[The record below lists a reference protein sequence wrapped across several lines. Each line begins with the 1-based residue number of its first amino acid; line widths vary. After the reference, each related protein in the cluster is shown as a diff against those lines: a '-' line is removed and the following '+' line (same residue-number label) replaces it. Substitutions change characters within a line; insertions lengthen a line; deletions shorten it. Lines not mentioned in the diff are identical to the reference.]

1 MGLFSGNLTFPTAA
15 VPHHD
20 VSEIL
25 CSPQMLCAGSLG
37 FSFIISFILL
47 LTAIS
52 LAMVGMRPHPRAPGI
67 ESVRQRNESCFV
79 YHQPRAE
86 EGKSMDVNWALKTN
100 VGGG

>member
-1 MGLFSGNLTFPTAA
+1 MGLFSGNLAFPTAA
-15 VPHHD
+15 IPHH
-20 VSEIL
+20 EISNVL
-25 CSPQMLCAGSLG
+25 FSPQMSRDGGLG